1 MSQGS
6 QAPVRRGDR
15 HHLVSGRGARS
26 QRVRQSSNLAGA
38 TLVAIGLALSACTP
52 PRNNADITGSVSQRA
67 EDDSHAAMESWSSR
81 YQANPDRETTIGYA
95 QALRNNAQPAQAVA
109 VLQDG
114 MLKFPKDPIIAAAF
128 GKALAANG
136 NFDQALKVIRAADS
150 PTSPDWRLLSAE
162 GAILDQLG
170 NAGQARAIYQ
180 TALRIAPDEPSILN
194 NLGLSYMLTNEL
206 PTAES
211 TLRHAVASPR
221 ADSRIRQNL
230 ALALGL
236 EGKFAEAEQV
246 ARTELSP
253 QQADANVAYLKAML
267 AQQNTWR
274 QIKQQS
280 DSPPPKT

>member
-1 MSQGS
+1 VQSVRKS
-6 QAPVRRGDR
+6 RSLRLEQAI
-15 HHLVSGRGARS
+15 LT
-26 QRVRQSSNLAGA
+26 GA
-38 TLVAIGLALSACTP
+38 TLLAIGLMLTACNP
-52 PRNNADITGSVSQRA
+52 PRSNSDITGSISPSA
-67 EDDSHAAMESWSSR
+67 AADPHGAMEAWSAR
-81 YQANPDRETTIGYA
+81 YQSSPDRDTAIGYA
-95 QALRNNAQPAQAVA
+95 QALRNNNEPAQAVA

-114 MLKFPKDPIIAAAF
+114 MLRYPKDPVVAAAY

-136 NFDQALKVIRAADS
+136 DFEQALKVVRTADS
-150 PTSPDWRLLSAE
+150 PTNPDWRLLSAE

-170 NAGQARAIYQ
+170 NSAEARTIYQ

-194 NLGLSYMLTNEL
+194 NLGLSYMLTNDL
-206 PTAES
+206 PNAEA
-211 TLRHAVASPR
+211 TLRHAAANPR

-253 QQADANVAYLKAML
+253 GQAEANVAYLKAML

-280 DSPPPKT
+280 DTPPKT